1 MLGRILTPVVAV
13 EDRDGVVVR
22 ERSLQRRRLEFLD
35 IGVGIAGLGAEVGQ
49 LCQFIEPGGILVPPA
64 NPRLAARIVLTVEIA
79 GHPAIDQSDLGAL
92 EQNLHRLVQRTGVIG
107 GRDHL
112 LDGGETLTVT
122 ADGFNTPDKPGSY
135 AVDGSPMMAKF
146 NIVMAESQKFRQGQV
161 ELQNQFDAATQ
172 KKDEK
177 KKREIQ
183 TTYQASEANFT
194 ATIKPIIA
202 ELGTSLAGLIAINNF
217 LNPETDFET
226 FAKVASQLEKE
237 GKNHFFAKLFIQ
249 DVKRRSAGSVGAD
262 APDFTLVDLDGKS
275 VKLSE
280 LRGKV
285 VVLDFWATWC
295 GPCIM
300 SFPGMKLSMDKFK
313 DNPNVKFLFVNT
325 YERVS
330 VDQWKSTVN
339 SFVKQRGFTTFPV
352 ILDIGGEVAG
362 NYGVNGIPAKF
373 CIDKEG
379 KIKFKSTGYLG
390 SSDAIV
396 TEMTHWVEDAS
407 K

>member
-1 MLGRILTPVVAV
+1 MKHIIIAI
-13 EDRDGVVVR
+13 
-22 ERSLQRRRLEFLD
+22 SLVISGMACQSQPQ
-35 IGVGIAGLGAEVGQ
+35 ANAPTGAESTYNISGKVKSTVSGKVY
-49 LCQFIEPGGILVPPA
+49 LERMNDRNIPLRIDSMALSADNSFAFKGKMSEPGIYQI
-64 NPRLAARIVLTVEIA
+64 NIA
-79 GHPAIDQSDLGAL
+79 DQ
-92 EQNLHRLVQRTGVIG
+92 QMIG
-107 GRDHL
+107 L
-112 LDGGETLTVT
+112 ILDGGETLTIT

-146 NIVMAESQKFRQGQV
+146 NIVVAESQKFRQGQV
-161 ELQNQFDAATQ
+161 ELQNQFDVATQ

-177 KKREIQ
+177 KKKEIQ
-183 TTYQASEANFT
+183 TAYQASEANHN

-202 ELGTSLAGLIAINNF
+202 ELGSSLAGLIAINNF
-217 LNPETDFET
+217 LNPEKDFET

-262 APDFTLVDLDGKS
+262 APDFSLVDLDGKG

-300 SFPGMKLSMDKFK
+300 SFPGMKLSMDKYK

-330 VDQWKSTVN
+330 ADQWKSTVN
-339 SFVKQRGFTTFPV
+339 TFVKQRGFTTFPV

-362 NYGVNGIPAKF
+362 SYGVNGIPAKF

-396 TEMTHWVEDAS
+396 TEMTQWVEEAS

>member
-1 MLGRILTPVVAV
+1 MKHIIIAICLVISGLACQSQPQANAPTGTESTYNISGKVKSTVSGKVYLERMN
-13 EDRDGVVVR
+13 DRNIPLKIDSMALSSDNSFAFKGKM
-22 ERSLQRRRLEFLD
+22 S
-35 IGVGIAGLGAEVGQ
+35 
-49 LCQFIEPGGILVPPA
+49 EPGIYQINIA
-64 NPRLAARIVLTVEIA
+64 N
-79 GHPAIDQSDLGAL
+79 Q
-92 EQNLHRLVQRTGVIG
+92 QMIG
-107 GRDHL
+107 L
-112 LDGGETLTVT
+112 ILDGGETLTVT
-122 ADGFNTPDKPGSY
+122 ADGFNTPDKPGSF

-146 NIVMAESQKFRQGQV
+146 NQVMTESQKFRQNQV
-161 ELQNQFDAATQ
+161 DLQNQFDVATQ
-172 KKDEK
+172 KKDQK
-177 KKREIQ
+177 KIKEIQ
-183 TTYQASEANFT
+183 ATYQASEANYN

-202 ELGTSLAGLIAINNF
+202 EMGSSLAGLIAINNF
-217 LNPETDFET
+217 LNPEKDFET

-262 APDFTLVDLDGKS
+262 APDFSLVDLDGKN

-330 VDQWKSTVN
+330 ADQWKSTV
-339 SFVKQRGFTTFPV
+339 STFIKQRGFTTFPV
-352 ILDIGGEVAG
+352 ILDVGGEVAG

-390 SSDAIV
+390 SNDAIV
-396 TEMTHWVEDAS
+396 AEMTHWIEEAS

>member
-1 MLGRILTPVVAV
+1 MKHIIIAICLVISGMACQSQPQANAPTGTESTYNISGKVKSVVSGKVYLERMNDRNIPLRIDSMALSA
-13 EDRDGVVVR
+13 DNSFAFKGKM
-22 ERSLQRRRLEFLD
+22 S
-35 IGVGIAGLGAEVGQ
+35 
-49 LCQFIEPGGILVPPA
+49 EPGIYQINIA
-64 NPRLAARIVLTVEIA
+64 N
-79 GHPAIDQSDLGAL
+79 Q
-92 EQNLHRLVQRTGVIG
+92 QMIG
-107 GRDHL
+107 L
-112 LDGGETLTVT
+112 ILDGGEKLTVT

-135 AVDGSPMMAKF
+135 AVDGSPMMARF
-146 NIVMAESQKFRQGQV
+146 NIVVAESQKFRQGQV
-161 ELQNQFDAATQ
+161 ELQNQFDVATQ

-177 KKREIQ
+177 KKKEIQ
-183 TTYQASEANFT
+183 TAYQTSEANHN

-202 ELGTSLAGLIAINNF
+202 ELGSSLAGLIAINNF
-217 LNPETDFET
+217 LNPEKDFET

-262 APDFTLVDLDGKS
+262 APDFSLVDLDGKS
-275 VKLSE
+275 VKLSD

-300 SFPGMKLSMDKFK
+300 SFTGMKLSMDKFK

-325 YERVS
+325 YERVGAE
-330 VDQWKSTVN
+330 QWKSTVN
-339 SFVKQRGFTTFPV
+339 TFVKQRGFTTFPV
-352 ILDIGGEVAG
+352 ILDIGGDVAG
-362 NYGVNGIPAKF
+362 SYGVNGIPAKF
-373 CIDKEG
+373 CIDKQG

-396 TEMTHWVEDAS
+396 AEMTQWVEEAS

>member
-1 MLGRILTPVVAV
+1 MKHI
-13 EDRDGVVVR
+13 
-22 ERSLQRRRLEFLD
+22 
-35 IGVGIAGLGAEVGQ
+35 IIAICLVISGMACQSQPQANAPTGAESTYNISGKVKSTVSGKVY
-49 LCQFIEPGGILVPPA
+49 LERMNDRNIPLRIDSMALSADNSFAFKGKMSEPGIYQI
-64 NPRLAARIVLTVEIA
+64 NIA
-79 GHPAIDQSDLGAL
+79 DQ
-92 EQNLHRLVQRTGVIG
+92 QMIG
-107 GRDHL
+107 L
-112 LDGGETLTVT
+112 ILDGGEKLTIT

-146 NIVMAESQKFRQGQV
+146 NMVVAESQKFRQGQV
-161 ELQNQFDAATQ
+161 ELQNQFDVATQ

-177 KKREIQ
+177 KKKEIQ
-183 TTYQASEANFT
+183 TAYQASEANHN

-202 ELGTSLAGLIAINNF
+202 ELGSSLAGLIAINNF
-217 LNPETDFET
+217 LNPEKDFET

-262 APDFTLVDLDGKS
+262 APDFSLVDLDGKS

-300 SFPGMKLSMDKFK
+300 SFPGMKLSMDKYK

-330 VDQWKSTVN
+330 ADQWKSTVN
-339 SFVKQRGFTTFPV
+339 TFVKQRGFTTFPV

-362 NYGVNGIPAKF
+362 SYGVNGIPAKF

-396 TEMTHWVEDAS
+396 AEMTQWIEDAR

>member
-1 MLGRILTPVVAV
+1 MKHILIAICLVISGMACQSQPQATTPAGTESTYNISGKVKSSVSGKVYLERMNDRNIPFRVDSVALSPDNSFSFKGKMT
-13 EDRDGVVVR
+13 E
-22 ERSLQRRRLEFLD
+22 
-35 IGVGIAGLGAEVGQ
+35 
-49 LCQFIEPGGILVPPA
+49 
-64 NPRLAARIVLTVEIA
+64 
-79 GHPAIDQSDLGAL
+79 PAIYQVNIAN
-92 EQNLHRLVQRTGVIG
+92 QQIIG
-107 GRDHL
+107 L
-112 LDGGETLTVT
+112 ILDGGETLNIV
-122 ADGFNTPDKPGSY
+122 ADGFNTPEKPGSFS
-135 AVDGSPMMAKF
+135 VDGSPMMAKF
-146 NIVMAESQKFRQGQV
+146 NQVVAESQKFRQTQMD
-161 ELQNQFDAATQ
+161 LQNQFDTATQ

-177 KKREIQ
+177 KKKDIQ
-183 TTYQASEANFT
+183 VSYQAAEDKYN
-194 ATIKPIIA
+194 ATIKPMIN
-202 ELGTSLAGLIAINNF
+202 EMGTSLAGLIAINNF
-217 LNPETDFET
+217 LNPEKDFET
-226 FAKVASQLEKE
+226 FANAAKQLEKE

-262 APDFTLVDLDGKS
+262 APDFSLVDLDGKS

-330 VDQWKSTVN
+330 ADQWKSTV
-339 SFVKQRGFTTFPV
+339 STFVKQRGFTSFPV
-352 ILDIGGEVAG
+352 ILDVGGEVAG
-362 NYGVNGIPAKF
+362 SYGVNGIPAKF

-390 SSDAIV
+390 SNDAIV
-396 TEMTHWVEDAS
+396 AEMTHWIEEAS

>member
-1 MLGRILTPVVAV
+1 MKHILIAIYLVISGMACQSQPQANTPTGTESTYSISGKVKSAVSGKVYLERMNDRNIPFRVDSVALSPDNSFSFKGKMT
-13 EDRDGVVVR
+13 E
-22 ERSLQRRRLEFLD
+22 
-35 IGVGIAGLGAEVGQ
+35 
-49 LCQFIEPGGILVPPA
+49 
-64 NPRLAARIVLTVEIA
+64 
-79 GHPAIDQSDLGAL
+79 PAIYQVNIAN
-92 EQNLHRLVQRTGVIG
+92 QQIIG
-107 GRDHL
+107 L
-112 LDGGETLTVT
+112 ILDGGETLNIV
-122 ADGFNTPDKPGSY
+122 ADGFNTPEKPGSFS
-135 AVDGSPMMAKF
+135 VDGSPMMAKF
-146 NIVMAESQKFRQGQV
+146 NQVVAESQKFRQTQMD
-161 ELQNQFDAATQ
+161 LQNQFDAATQ

-177 KKREIQ
+177 KKKDIQ
-183 TTYQASEANFT
+183 VSYQAAEDKYN
-194 ATIKPIIA
+194 ATIKPMIN
-202 ELGTSLAGLIAINNF
+202 EMGTSLAGLIAINNF
-217 LNPETDFET
+217 LNPEKDFET
-226 FAKVASQLEKE
+226 FANAAKQLEKE

-262 APDFTLVDLDGKS
+262 APDFSLVDLDGKS

-330 VDQWKSTVN
+330 ADQWKSTV
-339 SFVKQRGFTTFPV
+339 STFVKQRGFTSFPV
-352 ILDIGGEVAG
+352 ILDVGGEVAG
-362 NYGVNGIPAKF
+362 SYGVNGIPAKF

-390 SSDAIV
+390 SNDAIV
-396 TEMTHWVEDAS
+396 AEMTHWIEEAS

>member
-1 MLGRILTPVVAV
+1 MKHIIIAICLVISGMACQSQPQANTPTGTESTYSISGKVKSAVSGKVYLERMNDRNIPFRVDSVALSPDNSFSFKGKMT
-13 EDRDGVVVR
+13 E
-22 ERSLQRRRLEFLD
+22 
-35 IGVGIAGLGAEVGQ
+35 
-49 LCQFIEPGGILVPPA
+49 
-64 NPRLAARIVLTVEIA
+64 
-79 GHPAIDQSDLGAL
+79 PAIYQVNIAN
-92 EQNLHRLVQRTGVIG
+92 QQIIG
-107 GRDHL
+107 L
-112 LDGGETLTVT
+112 ILDGGETLTIV
-122 ADGFNTPDKPGSY
+122 ADGFNTPEKPGSFS
-135 AVDGSPMMAKF
+135 VDGSPMMAKF
-146 NIVMAESQKFRQGQV
+146 NQVVAESQKFRQTQMD
-161 ELQNQFDAATQ
+161 LQNQFDAATQ

-177 KKREIQ
+177 KKKDIQ
-183 TTYQASEANFT
+183 VSYQAAEEKYNS
-194 ATIKPIIA
+194 TIKPMIG
-202 ELGTSLAGLIAINNF
+202 EMGTSLAGLIAINNF
-217 LNPETDFET
+217 LNPEKDFEI
-226 FAKVASQLEKE
+226 FANAAKQLEKE

-262 APDFTLVDLDGKS
+262 APDFSLVDLDGKS

-330 VDQWKSTVN
+330 ADQWKSTV
-339 SFVKQRGFTTFPV
+339 STFVKQRGFTTFPV
-352 ILDIGGEVAG
+352 ILDVGGEVAG
-362 NYGVNGIPAKF
+362 SYGVNGIPAKF

-390 SSDAIV
+390 SNDAIV
-396 TEMTHWVEDAS
+396 TEMTHWIEEAS

>member
-1 MLGRILTPVVAV
+1 MACQSQPQANAPTVPESSYNISGKVKSAVSGKIYLERMNDRNIPLRIDSMALSA
-13 EDRDGVVVR
+13 DNGFAFKGKM
-22 ERSLQRRRLEFLD
+22 S
-35 IGVGIAGLGAEVGQ
+35 
-49 LCQFIEPGGILVPPA
+49 EPGIYQINIA
-64 NPRLAARIVLTVEIA
+64 N
-79 GHPAIDQSDLGAL
+79 Q
-92 EQNLHRLVQRTGVIG
+92 QMIG
-107 GRDHL
+107 L
-112 LDGGETLTVT
+112 ILDGGETLTVT
-122 ADGFNTPDKPGSY
+122 ADGYNTPDKPGSY

-146 NIVMAESQKFRQGQV
+146 NMVMAESQKFRQGQV

-177 KKREIQ
+177 KKKEIQ
-183 TTYQASEANFT
+183 TTYQASEANHS

-202 ELGTSLAGLIAINNF
+202 EMGSSLAGLIAINNF
-217 LNPETDFET
+217 LNPEKDYET
-226 FAKVASQLEKE
+226 FANVAKKLEKE
-237 GKNHFFAKLFIQ
+237 GKNHIFAKLFIQ

-262 APDFTLVDLDGKS
+262 APDFSLVDLDGKS

-330 VDQWKSTVN
+330 ADQWKSTVN

-352 ILDIGGEVAG
+352 ILDISGEVAG

-390 SSDAIV
+390 SGDAIV
-396 TEMTHWVEDAS
+396 TEMTHWIEEAS

>member
-1 MLGRILTPVVAV
+1 MKHIIIAICLVISGMACQSQPQANAPTGTESTYNISGKVKSAVSGKVYLERMNDRNIPLRI
-13 EDRDGVVVR
+13 DSI
-22 ERSLQRRRLEFLD
+22 SLSADNSFAFK
-35 IGVGIAGLGAEVGQ
+35 GKMS
-49 LCQFIEPGGILVPPA
+49 EPGIYQINIA
-64 NPRLAARIVLTVEIA
+64 N
-79 GHPAIDQSDLGAL
+79 Q
-92 EQNLHRLVQRTGVIG
+92 QMIG
-107 GRDHL
+107 L
-112 LDGGETLTVT
+112 ILDGGETLTVT

-135 AVDGSPMMAKF
+135 AVDGSPMMARF
-146 NIVMAESQKFRQGQV
+146 NMVMAESQKFRQGQV
-161 ELQNQFDAATQ
+161 DLQNQFDAATQ

-177 KKREIQ
+177 KKKEIQ
-183 TTYQASEANFT
+183 ITYQASEASHN

-202 ELGTSLAGLIAINNF
+202 EMGSSLAGLIAINNF
-217 LNPETDFET
+217 LNPEKDYET
-226 FAKVASQLEKE
+226 FANVAKQLEKE
-237 GKNHFFAKLFIQ
+237 GKNYIFAKLFIQ

-262 APDFTLVDLDGKS
+262 APDFSLVDLDGKS

-362 NYGVNGIPAKF
+362 SYGVNGIPAKF

-396 TEMTHWVEDAS
+396 AEMTQWVEEAS

>member
-1 MLGRILTPVVAV
+1 MKHIIIAICLVISGMACQSQPQANAPTGTESTYNISGKVKSVVSGKVYLERMNDRNIPLRIDSMALSA
-13 EDRDGVVVR
+13 DNSFAFKGKM
-22 ERSLQRRRLEFLD
+22 S
-35 IGVGIAGLGAEVGQ
+35 
-49 LCQFIEPGGILVPPA
+49 EPGIYQINIA
-64 NPRLAARIVLTVEIA
+64 N
-79 GHPAIDQSDLGAL
+79 Q
-92 EQNLHRLVQRTGVIG
+92 QMIG
-107 GRDHL
+107 L
-112 LDGGETLTVT
+112 ILDGGEKLTVT

-135 AVDGSPMMAKF
+135 AVDGSPMMARF
-146 NIVMAESQKFRQGQV
+146 NIVVAESQKFRQGQV
-161 ELQNQFDAATQ
+161 ELQNQFDVATQ

-177 KKREIQ
+177 KKKEIQ
-183 TTYQASEANFT
+183 TAYQTSEANHN

-202 ELGTSLAGLIAINNF
+202 ELGSSLAGLIAINNF
-217 LNPETDFET
+217 LNPEKDFET

-262 APDFTLVDLDGKS
+262 APDFSLVDLDGKS
-275 VKLSE
+275 VKLSD

-325 YERVS
+325 YERVGAE
-330 VDQWKSTVN
+330 QWKSTVN
-339 SFVKQRGFTTFPV
+339 TFVKQRGFTTFPV
-352 ILDIGGEVAG
+352 ILDIGGDVAG
-362 NYGVNGIPAKF
+362 SYGVNGIPAKF
-373 CIDKEG
+373 CIDKQG

-396 TEMTHWVEDAS
+396 AEMTQWVEEAS